1 MENKSKLKKSTIVFG
16 IILVL
21 FLVFALAMFII
32 IKIIFPYVRK
42 TEFSS
47 VDEFVS
53 AGGYV
58 YYDVPECAENLRYYY
73 RETPFYGFRSI
84 ISYEVN
90 DSEEYDIYMEE
101 LKDYVFFNDPSKYY
115 SDGTP
120 IRRYPGW
127 NGFSTDPK
135 YIGVMYTEEELEEMA
150 YLEENY
156 MNMNYKEILSLSD
169 HKYGFLQGYGAKLRD
184 YRTSP
189 YNNAFPVF
197 DWYDYVVDGSL
208 DDYTVINYEFVNG
221 KGSVVLVDEE
231 NRQFVIIRLVS
242 L

>member
-1 MENKSKLKKSTIVFG
+1 MNNKKSLKKTAIILG
-16 IILVL
+16 IIIALFLALVL
-21 FLVFALAMFII
+21 ALVII
-32 IKIIFPYVRK
+32 YKIIFPGSK
-42 TEFSS
+42 TEFNS
-47 VDEFVS
+47 VGEFVS

-84 ISYEVN
+84 ISFEIN
-90 DSEEYDIYMEE
+90 DSEEYDNYMED
-101 LKDYVFFNDPSKYY
+101 LKDYVFYNNPNNYY

-120 IRRYPGW
+120 IKFNPGW
-127 NGFSTDPK
+127 WGYDTDPLL
-135 YIGVMYTEEELEEMA
+135 YTEEELEEMA

-156 MNMNYKEILSLSD
+156 TDMNYKEMLSLSD
-169 HKYGFLQGYGAKLRD
+169 HKYGFLHGYGAKLRD

-208 DDYTVINYEFVNG
+208 DDYTVINYDFVNG
-221 KGSVVLVDEE
+221 KGNVVLVDEE

>member
-1 MENKSKLKKSTIVFG
+1 MENKSKLKKSAIVFG
-16 IILVL
+16 IILAL

-42 TEFSS
+42 TEFNS

-53 AGGYV
+53 EGGYV
-58 YYDVPECAENLRYYY
+58 CYDVPECAENLRYYY

-84 ISYEVN
+84 ISFEIN
-90 DSEEYDIYMEE
+90 DSEEYDIFMED
-101 LKDYVFFNDPSKYY
+101 LKDYVFYNNPNNYY

-120 IRRYPGW
+120 IKFNPGW
-127 NGFSTDPK
+127 WGYDTDPLL
-135 YIGVMYTEEELEEMA
+135 YTEEELEEMA

-156 MNMNYKEILSLSD
+156 TDMNYKEMLSLSD
-169 HKYGFLQGYGAKLRD
+169 HKYGFLHGYGAKLRD

-208 DDYTVINYEFVNG
+208 DDYTVINYDFVNG
-221 KGSVVLVDEE
+221 KGNVVLVDEE

>member
-1 MENKSKLKKSTIVFG
+1 MENKSKLKKSAIVFG
-16 IILVL
+16 IILAL

-42 TEFSS
+42 TEFNS

-53 AGGYV
+53 EGGYV

-84 ISYEVN
+84 ISFEIN
-90 DSEEYDIYMEE
+90 DSEEYDIYMEN
-101 LKDYVFFNDPSKYY
+101 LKDYVFFVDPNNYY

-120 IRRYPGW
+120 IMYLPEWGYW
-127 NGFSTDPK
+127 GYDKDPLL
-135 YIGVMYTEEELEEMA
+135 YTKEEVEEMV
-150 YLEENY
+150 YLEQNY
-156 MNMNYKEILSLSD
+156 TDMNYKEILSLSD

>member
-1 MENKSKLKKSTIVFG
+1 MNNKKSLKKTAIILG
-16 IILVL
+16 IIIALFLALVL
-21 FLVFALAMFII
+21 ALVII
-32 IKIIFPYVRK
+32 YKIIFTGSK
-42 TEFSS
+42 TEFNS
-47 VDEFVS
+47 VGEFVS
-53 AGGYV
+53 EGGYV

-84 ISYEVN
+84 ISFEIN
-90 DSEEYDIYMEE
+90 DPEEYDIFMED
-101 LKDYVFFNDPSKYY
+101 LKDYVFYNNPNNYY

-120 IRRYPGW
+120 IKFNPGW
-127 NGFSTDPK
+127 WGYDTDPLL
-135 YIGVMYTEEELEEMA
+135 YTEEELEEMA
-150 YLEENY
+150 YLEQNY
-156 MNMNYKEILSLSD
+156 TDMNYKEMLSLSD
-169 HKYGFLQGYGAKLRD
+169 HKYGFLHGYGAKLRD

-208 DDYTVINYEFVNG
+208 DDYTVINYDFVNG

-231 NRQFVIIRLVS
+231 NRQFVIIRFVS